1 LQRFAGIIYN
11 IFGIVRIATEVTLRT
26 DLRVCTECLWR
37 SRMMKM
43 DGRKL
48 VVVLGGTVP
57 ASGGT
62 ERMSMLLKAGT
73 FPRDSSLILSP
84 YNRINF
90 TLP

>member
-1 LQRFAGIIYN
+1 
-11 IFGIVRIATEVTLRT
+11 
-26 DLRVCTECLWR
+26 
-37 SRMMKM
+37 M

-84 YNRINF
+84 RVTGIEGFRVRVLRMTERRIDNGGKERVYE
-90 TLP
+90 TG